1 MYVVVSDYTKKS
13 EYIQNA
19 VGIIDT
25 FRSKENAIDAA
36 EQMFLKCFKR
46 YPDSDIDYDLV
57 NQIDLEGYD
66 SCTGAEI
73 TPFPIYVI
81 GEAIDNG
88 ETYHC
93 YYMVIETEKRPV

>member
-19 VGIIDT
+19 VSILSTHEDC
-25 FRSKENAIDAA
+25 EDAIDAA
-36 EQMFLKCFKR
+36 EQMFFKGFKR
-46 YPDSDIDYDLV
+46 HPDNDINYYLV
-57 NQIDLEGYD
+57 HQIDREGYD

-73 TPFPIYVI
+73 APYPIFVI

-93 YYMVIETEKRPV
+93 YYMVVSTDKT